1 LAGSTALYYPENLP
15 IEMQTATVTEIKRDG
30 EIILQRRSVDHTK
43 ISDADFSIE
52 IRENLT
58 SGMTE
63 VIAQNQPRLQPP
75 FAEIGLSDAI
85 VYLLCRVN
93 RPRVVV
99 RSSEKDALVI
109 IRECNR
115 NPRTGLPDAIR
126 GHPERPKLCQTIFA
140 AFLRQYLDWR
150 ELSPVLTAKV
160 LYEVISASN
169 GTVHGFVASL
179 VLAIE
184 NLFNQ
189 LIAPPSELSKEAFQS
204 LRQHLDQWPGDPEMK
219 SRAKGLLSN
228 LAKRSSKSILKD
240 LAAAS
245 VVTSDEV
252 NSWLKPRPKIAHGEI
267 VDISNEEIWTH
278 RGRLITMFHRLIL
291 RIIGYRGPI
300 TDFSGSELQFIDF
313 DWQ

>member
-1 LAGSTALYYPENLP
+1 MQTVDAILRSVIGRPFEFVCSDISIKGRLDYEEPVFRGSGTISGGVDGTIAFRLFDRSSASGLTLPRVLESINTQELLRLFATDSDGTEWSGGWFTPDVRFSDTGFSLVSGELSSISTRARLDFNPELAGSTALYYPENLP

-140 AFLRQYLDWR
+140 AFLRQYLDW
-150 ELSPVLTAKV
+150 
-160 LYEVISASN
+160 
-169 GTVHGFVASL
+169 
-179 VLAIE
+179 
-184 NLFNQ
+184 
-189 LIAPPSELSKEAFQS
+189 
-204 LRQHLDQWPGDPEMK
+204 
-219 SRAKGLLSN
+219 
-228 LAKRSSKSILKD
+228 
-240 LAAAS
+240 
-245 VVTSDEV
+245 
-252 NSWLKPRPKIAHGEI
+252 
-267 VDISNEEIWTH
+267 
-278 RGRLITMFHRLIL
+278 
-291 RIIGYRGPI
+291 
-300 TDFSGSELQFIDF
+300 
-313 DWQ
+313 